1 MKSQNV
7 IVLII
12 IAIVGAIIFWK
23 REEIKQRFGFGTDS
37 SAGSNGGSGSGVN
50 PSPSPTPIQS
60 GIDYQE
66 CRAYPIKLGC
76 KGNYVLNLQKGLNKA
91 YKAGITEDGYFGP
104 QTEAALLSNGY
115 KKVVELTDMA
125 RITRAMV

>member
-7 IVLII
+7 VVLII

-37 SAGSNGGSGSGVN
+37 SAGNNGGSGSEVN
-50 PSPSPTPIQS
+50 PSPSPIPIQS

-76 KGNYVLNLQKGLNKA
+76 KGTYVLNLQKALNKA
-91 YKAGITEDGYFGP
+91 YKAGISEDGYFGP
-104 QTEAALLSNGY
+104 QTEAALVSNGY
-115 KKVVELTDMA
+115 KTEVKLTDMA
-125 RITRAMV
+125 HITRAMV